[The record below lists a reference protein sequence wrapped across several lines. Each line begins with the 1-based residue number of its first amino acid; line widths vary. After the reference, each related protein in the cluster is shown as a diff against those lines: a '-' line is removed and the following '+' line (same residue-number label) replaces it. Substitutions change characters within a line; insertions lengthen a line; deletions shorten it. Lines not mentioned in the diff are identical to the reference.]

1 MYSPVFTFYP
11 FAGDRDELSKK
22 NLGKIRN
29 LKRNGISSRERDAIL
44 AHHDYRQVAI
54 R

>member
-1 MYSPVFTFYP
+1 MYHLFFIFYP
-11 FAGDRDELSKK
+11 FAGDHDELSKK

-29 LKRNGISSRERDAIL
+29 LKRNGISSRERGAIL

-54 R
+54 G